1 MDEGPVH
8 PLVQIKI
15 EGVGRAVRIAKARL
29 LDAARDRPVLPP
41 LPSVGCQGAAD
52 WMLSFREI
60 VDVVSE
66 RRPQDLSTRDSTP
79 TSMLIVRFAM
89 PASCRVRWNF
99 SIRRVGECRERDVAE
114 VRLDEAEPFLFQLDR
129 ARGSPRPRGIQV
141 GADRILTPRR
151 PLFSSADSRR
161 CPASST
167 SSRSRRVAVR
177 RFIVPRRFRYRRPA
191 TVKSVQH

>member
-1 MDEGPVH
+1 MRRRRQFRDVVALQDEAGRGQVVDEGPVH

-15 EGVGRAVRIAKARL
+15 EGVGVRIAKARL
-29 LDAARDRPVLPP
+29 LDSARDRPVLPL

-52 WMLSFREI
+52 CMLSFREI

-99 SIRRVGECRERDVAE
+99 AIRRGGDRRERDVAE
-114 VRLDEAEPFLFQLDR
+114 VLLDEAEPFLFQLDR
-129 ARGSPRPRGIQV
+129 ARGGT
-141 GADRILTPRR
+141 A
-151 PLFSSADSRR
+151 SA
-161 CPASST
+161 
-167 SSRSRRVAVR
+167 
-177 RFIVPRRFRYRRPA
+177 
-191 TVKSVQH
+191 